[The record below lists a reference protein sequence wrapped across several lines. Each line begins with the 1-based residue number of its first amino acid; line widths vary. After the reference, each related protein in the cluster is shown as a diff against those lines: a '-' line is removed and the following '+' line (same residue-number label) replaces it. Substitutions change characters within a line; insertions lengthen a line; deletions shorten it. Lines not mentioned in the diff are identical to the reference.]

1 MNKKLIFIIALLVT
15 CWLGAPRAVLAGTLD
30 EMQTAV
36 NSYYDSGA
44 ISDPDIKGT
53 LLSIVNKAK
62 LTSDAQ
68 AISAYRASFI
78 DVVNAF
84 ADAGITTEAAAALV
98 QVAQP

>member
-1 MNKKLIFIIALLVT
+1 MSKKLVFIMALLIT
-15 CWLGAPRAVLAGTLD
+15 CWFGAPRAVFAGSLD

-36 NSYYDSGA
+36 NSYYNSGA

-62 LTSDAQ
+62 LTTDAQ
-68 AISAYRASFI
+68 AVAAYRASFI

-84 ADAGITTEAAAALV
+84 EGAGITTEAAAALL